1 MSNIFGI
8 DLGTTNSVLSELVDG
23 IAVPVPIDGDFI
35 VPSTVLYLKD
45 RVVVGR
51 EARNLELQHPERIVR
66 SAKRKI
72 GSDHRYHV
80 AGLTLSPEEVSA
92 EVLRA
97 IVAGAAKVGR
107 KVSDAVITVP
117 AYFDDAQRRAT
128 LRAGELAGINVL
140 RLLNEP
146 TAASLVYDQIGEA
159 RERDEP
165 ELILIYDLGGGT
177 FDVSILEVFDD
188 VREVKATA
196 GNTRLGG
203 DDFDDKLVQ
212 HFVDVLKTKC
222 GADPRDDIAAM
233 ARLRRLAEDSK
244 IKLSREPSVSIREEY
259 LTEVKGRPVNLELEL
274 QRHEFQTMI
283 GPLLDSTITLT
294 RECIAD
300 AGIEVADID
309 RIVLVGGST
318 RIPMVRELI
327 GEHFGDPEAGADI
340 HDEVD
345 PDLAVA
351 FGAAVQ
357 AGILAGA
364 PVGRLLVDVA
374 AHSLGILALGDI
386 DDLGAADTFIPIIA
400 KNTVLPATRTSDFF
414 TVVPQQEWINVE
426 VFQGENARARRN
438 LQIGHF
444 KHSLKPRP
452 IRSLVHVTFSYDL
465 DGIVKVLI
473 TQPGVE
479 AGEAVDIVVADKAHE
494 AAPVAESTIERK
506 ANDLLARLDGAP
518 KARLA
523 ALLDTFRKA
532 KPSTKAAAEEAL
544 LDFFLD
550 HGDD

>member
-45 RVVVGR
+45 RAVVGR

-72 GSDHRYHV
+72 GTDHRYNV
-80 AGLTLSPEEVSA
+80 AGKSLAPEEVSA

-97 IVAGAAKVGR
+97 IIAGAAKVGR

-128 LRAGELAGINVL
+128 LRAGELAGLNVL
-140 RLLNEP
+140 RLNEP
-146 TAASLVYDQIGEA
+146 TAASLVYDQVGEA
-159 RERDEP
+159 RDRDEP
-165 ELILIYDLGGGT
+165 ELILVYDLGGGT

-188 VREVKATA
+188 VREVKATT

-212 HFVDVLKTKC
+212 HFIDVLKTKS

-259 LTEVKGRPVNLELEL
+259 LTQVKGRPVHLELEL
-274 QRHEFQTMI
+274 HRHEFQAMI
-283 GPLLDSTITLT
+283 GPLLESTITLT
-294 RECIAD
+294 RECLVD

-318 RIPMVRELI
+318 RIPLVRELI
-327 GEHFGDPEAGADI
+327 REHFGDPEAGADI

-351 FGAAVQ
+351 HGAAVQ

-374 AHSLGILALGDI
+374 AHSLGVLALSDL
-386 DDLGAADTFIPIIA
+386 DDRMDADTFIPIIP
-400 KNTVLPATRTSDFF
+400 KNTVLPATRTSDFY
-414 TVVPQQEWINVE
+414 TVVDRQDMIDVE
-426 VFQGENARARRN
+426 VFQGEHSRASRN
-438 LQIGHF
+438 LQIGNFTHR
-444 KHSLKPRP
+444 LKPRP
-452 IRSLVHVTFSYDL
+452 QQSLVHVTFSYDL

-479 AGEAVDIVVADKAHE
+479 AGEAVDIVVADKARE
-494 AAPVAESTIERK
+494 AAPVSESAIERK
-506 ANDLLARLDGAP
+506 ANDLLAQLSGAP

-523 ALLDTFRKA
+523 ALLEDFRKA
-532 KPSTKAAAEEAL
+532 TPKGKAAAEEAL